1 MMLQRDH
8 SVVVDSIRRSCKRTK
23 IMVQHTDNMLNLYR
37 VHCEQSC
44 NDASRRGYRI
54 ICGLYLDD
62 VPRTVEQIA
71 EQEHISTRQVSRDR
85 DAAIEQISMLMFG
98 IDGLELV

>member
-1 MMLQRDH
+1 MLPGAATAS
-8 SVVVDSIRRSCKRTK
+8 SVVCI
-23 IMVQHTDNMLNLYR
+23 
-37 VHCEQSC
+37 
-44 NDASRRGYRI
+44 
-54 ICGLYLDD
+54 LDD
-62 VPRTVEQIA
+62 VPHTVEQIA